1 MAKSLPNYRKFQCQI
16 VSTETPR
23 MNSRTPVN
31 KILILAA
38 SPKDMNRVR
47 LEEELRDIE
56 EGLQR
61 AKKRDQFNLKPALAV
76 RTRDIHRQIM
86 DFEPQIV
93 HFSGHGEGEDGLV
106 FEDVTG
112 KAKLVDA
119 EALALLFEYF
129 ADHVKC
135 VVLNAC
141 YSEFQAL
148 AIAQHIDYV
157 IGMSQ
162 AIGDTAAIEFAVG
175 FYDALGAGKSF
186 EDAYKLG
193 CIAIRMAG
201 IPEHLT
207 PKLLRKKQFET
218 EGANTTA
225 SNFADTVEVSTSEIT
240 SSICSVKLETPT
252 DALDSERVIDYT
264 RLQQLLAAEN
274 WQEADT
280 ETGAIVLKLSGREQQ
295 GQLEAEDL
303 RKLPCQDL
311 SHIDQLWV
319 KYSNARFGFSVQQR
333 IWRSIGGTRKAGY
346 EVFQSFGDR
355 VGWFVRD
362 SWSRDNLIFALTAS
376 EGHLPYCRAWLNS
389 KRANAVVSRFSSLMS
404 RLEECKIQSDTALIE
419 QIIKPELPNEQAT
432 RRNVTPNN
440 GTKTSIPTN
449 FSRLVL
455 MAMGALVLLGTLGT
469 LLGIYFS
476 NERRYPSPQPSMSPS
491 FQPKL
496 SHTLGE
502 IQLRENVIT
511 SDL

>member
-1 MAKSLPNYRKFQCQI
+1 
-16 VSTETPR
+16 
-23 MNSRTPVN
+23 MNSGTPVN

-38 SPKDMNRVR
+38 SPKDMNRLR
-47 LEEELRDIE
+47 LEAELRDIE

-61 AKKRDQFNLKPALAV
+61 AKKRDQFEIKFKLAV
-76 RTRDIHRQIM
+76 RSRDIRQALL

-93 HFSGHGEGEDGLV
+93 HFSGHGEGENGLV
-106 FEDVTG
+106 FEDGTG
-112 KAKLVDA
+112 KAKLVDG
-119 EALALLFEYF
+119 EALAGLFELF
-129 ADHVKC
+129 TNDVKC

-141 YSEFQAL
+141 YSEFQAK

-162 AIGDTAAIEFAVG
+162 AIGDRAAIEFAVG
-175 FYDALGAGKSF
+175 FYDALGAGRSF
-186 EDAYKLG
+186 EDAYKFG
-193 CIAIRMAG
+193 KNAIHIAS

-207 PKLLRKKQFET
+207 PKLLTKNQSGT
-218 EGANTTA
+218 ESANTTA
-225 SNFADTVEVSTSEIT
+225 SNFADTFEVSTSGST
-240 SSICSVKLETPT
+240 SSISSVKLETPT
-252 DALDSERVIDYT
+252 DALGSERVIDYT

-274 WQEADT
+274 WQEADR
-280 ETGAIVLKLSGREQQ
+280 ETGAIMLKLSGREQE

-311 SHIDQLWV
+311 RHIDQLWV

-346 EVFQSFGDR
+346 EVFQGFGDR
-355 VGWFVRD
+355 VGWFVRP
-362 SWSRDNLIFALTAS
+362 SWSTDNLIFALTAS

-419 QIIKPELPNEQAT
+419 QIIKRELPNEQAT
-432 RRNVTPNN
+432 RQNLTPNN

-449 FSRLVL
+449 FIPLVS
-455 MAMGALVLLGTLGT
+455 MAMGALVLLGTL
-469 LLGIYFS
+469 LGIYFS
-476 NERRYPSPQPSMSPS
+476 NEGKYPSPQPSMSPS
-491 FQPKL
+491 LQPKL

>member
-1 MAKSLPNYRKFQCQI
+1 
-16 VSTETPR
+16 

-38 SPKDMNRVR
+38 HPKDMNRVR

-56 EGLQR
+56 EVLQR
-61 AKKRDQFNLKPALAV
+61 AKKRDQFEVKLKLAV
-76 RTRDIHRQIM
+76 RYRDIRQALL

-106 FEDVTG
+106 FEDDRG
-112 KAKLVDA
+112 KAKLVDG
-119 EALALLFEYF
+119 EALAGLFDLF
-129 ADHVKC
+129 TKHVKC

-141 YSEFQAL
+141 YSEFQAK

-162 AIGDTAAIEFAVG
+162 AIGDRAAIEFAVG
-175 FYDALGAGKSF
+175 FYDGLGAGRSF
-186 EDAYKLG
+186 EDAYKFG
-193 CIAIRMAG
+193 KNAIHIAS

-207 PKLLRKKQFET
+207 PKLLIKNQFET
-218 EGANTTA
+218 EGANTIA
-225 SNFADTVEVSTSEIT
+225 SNSADSPQLSTSEFT
-240 SSICSVKLETPT
+240 SSISSVKLETPT
-252 DALDSERVIDYT
+252 DAVGYERVIDYT

-274 WQEADT
+274 WQEADR
-280 ETGAIVLKLSGREQQ
+280 ETGAIVLKLSRREQQ

-333 IWRSIGGTRKAGY
+333 IWRSIGGTKGAGY
-346 EVFQSFGDR
+346 EVFQRFGDR
-355 VGWFVRD
+355 VGWFVRR
-362 SWSRDNLIFALTAS
+362 SWSTDDNLIFALTAS

-389 KRANAVVSRFSSLMS
+389 KRSNAVVSRFSSLMS
-404 RLEECKIQSDTALIE
+404 RLEECKIQSDSALIE

-449 FSRLVL
+449 FIRLVL

-476 NERRYPSPQPSMSPS
+476 NEARYKIPLPSTSPS

-502 IQLRENVIT
+502 IQLRQNVIT